1 MRLRPPSIRF
11 AALALAA
18 AALVAGC
25 GQKRAIGPAES
36 SGVLP
41 DQEVSDFV
49 LTETDQ
55 GTPQWTLYA
64 QYAGT
69 YSARNTIVARG
80 IRVDFFDEKGAKN
93 STLTSREG
101 EINQLS
107 RDMTAKGNVVLQ
119 NIDGT
124 RMSTEHLKFLNQKQ
138 KIVTDDFVRVERSGD
153 VLTGVG
159 FESDPQLRHFEFRT
173 RVNATV
179 RTRAGGLLEERGK
192 K

>member
-1 MRLRPPSIRF
+1 MRRH
-11 AALALAA
+11 AAFPMILAVVLALAA
-18 AALVAGC
+18 LAGGC
-25 GQKRAIGPAES
+25 SQKRSIGAAGT
-36 SGVLP
+36 SGELP

-80 IRVDFFDEKGAKN
+80 IRVDFFDDKGTKN

-107 RDMTAKGNVVLQ
+107 RDMTATGNVVIQ
-119 NIDGT
+119 NVDGT
-124 RMSTEHLKFLNQKQ
+124 RMSTEHLKFLNSKQ
-138 KIVTDDFVRVERSGD
+138 HIVTDDLVRVERSGD

-179 RTRAGGLLEERGK
+179 RTQSGGLLEEKGK

>member
-1 MRLRPPSIRF
+1 LS
-11 AALALAA
+11 ALALLFG
-18 AALVAGC
+18 ALVAGC
-25 GQKRAIGPAES
+25 SQKRSIGPAES

-80 IRVDFFDEKGAKN
+80 IRVDFFDEKGEKN

-107 RDMTAKGNVVLQ
+107 RDMTAKGSVVLQ
-119 NIDGT
+119 NVDGT
-124 RMSTEHLKFLNQKQ
+124 RMSTEHLKFLNNQQ
-138 KIVTDDFVRVERSGD
+138 KIVTDDFVRVERAGD
-153 VLTGVG
+153 ILTGVG

-179 RTRAGGLLEERGK
+179 RTQAGGILEGEGK